1 MAQAFSE
8 ILVIL
13 FLLSCLTIGVAGLTE
28 LASYFGWREG
38 FGRGFWT
45 SLVGGTLIV
54 FGLLVLHLT
63 LR

>member
-1 MAQAFSE
+1 VGQALGE

-13 FLLSCLTIGVAGLTE
+13 FLLACLTIGVAGLGE
-28 LASYFGWREG
+28 LAAYFGWREG
-38 FGRGFWT
+38 FGRGFWI

-54 FGLLVLHLT
+54 FGLLVLRLA